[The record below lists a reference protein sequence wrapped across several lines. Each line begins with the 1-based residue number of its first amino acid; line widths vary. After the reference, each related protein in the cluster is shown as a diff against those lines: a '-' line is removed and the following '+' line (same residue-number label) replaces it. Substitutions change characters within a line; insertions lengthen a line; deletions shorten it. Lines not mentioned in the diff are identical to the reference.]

1 MNKIITVIL
10 YLMLISADGL
20 KAAIR
25 RADFHSGDKCARI
38 NKKKFLANICCT
50 SLCFLSL
57 FCDSYFNLIINNE
70 L

>member
-25 RADFHSGDKCARI
+25 RADFHSCHKCAQI
-38 NKKKFLANICCT
+38 NKKS
-50 SLCFLSL
+50 SLLIFVVRACVFLSL